1 MVQWRDKEVS
11 RGLGEQLEGWR
22 GLGKRDKKADRN
34 YGTDQEIGRV
44 LGGSGG

>member
-22 GLGKRDKKADRN
+22 GLGK
-34 YGTDQEIGRV
+34 GTKILAGIKGVIRRLDEEIR
-44 LGGSGG
+44 